1 MNKDAFEQQ
10 KWILDRTV
18 EFARNAEQK
27 ASILFGVFAIF
38 FGIFMSSDVLS
49 TYLLNGMNEGG
60 FAASFFFVMA
70 LVAALVSLAA
80 FIGIV
85 FAHLR
90 SPKPSLVFFGS
101 LANNSSEDVLES
113 LAKGVSSEDM
123 AEQILINAKI
133 CSLKY
138 KLFNVCAVASPVS
151 IVCAGAFAITALV

>member
-1 MNKDAFEQQ
+1 MDKDAFEQQ

-38 FGIFMSSDVLS
+38 FGIFMSSDALT
-49 TYLLNGMNEGG
+49 TYLSNGMNESG
-60 FAASFFFVMA
+60 FVAGFFFVMA
-70 LVAALVSLAA
+70 LAAALVSLVA

-85 FAHLR
+85 FARLR

-101 LANNSSEDVLES
+101 LVNNSPEDVCES
-113 LAKGVSSEDM
+113 LAKGISSEDM

-133 CSLKY
+133 CTLKY
-138 KLFNVCAVASPVS
+138 KLFNVCAVATPVS
-151 IVCAGAFAITALV
+151 IVCAGIFAIAAFV